1 MEAGLR
7 EKMHVDSLLKKKSF
21 IHLCFLARDTVNEGD
36 PEHRTWVSAAR
47 WVEATINQTMV
58 SAVGGSLEMKLDR
71 AERVWEVFYKSFGG
85 SNRA

>member
-47 WVEATINQTMV
+47 WVEATINQTMM
-58 SAVGGSLEMKLDR
+58 SAAGGFVGDETRQGGTCVGGVLPVVW
-71 AERVWEVFYKSFGG
+71 RVE
-85 SNRA
+85 